1 VPRRT
6 APAIFVGCALLATAG
21 CFGTGSQ
28 TDSAS
33 GSASASAPS
42 SRSTQATEAGGSSST
57 SAEVDLPQGDEPVQ
71 MDPAEFTTDI
81 DNPYWPMKPGTRWT
95 YRETEGDTVL
105 KVVVIA
111 THQTKKMANGVTAR
125 VVRDTVTED
134 GELAEDTK
142 DWYAQD
148 QQGNIWYFGE
158 QTAEFENGKLA
169 TREGSFESGVN
180 GALPGI
186 IIPAQPQPG
195 MVYRQEYY
203 KGQAED
209 NGAVLSTEE
218 MVEAPYGFFRHALL
232 TRDTNALEPKV
243 LEYKLYARG
252 VGPVPTLGASG
263 GASREELL
271 QVGQAPRSAGTG
283 PLGRP
288 SS

>member
-1 VPRRT
+1 MRRRT
-6 APAIFVGCALLATAG
+6 APAMLAGCALLATAG
-21 CFGTGSQ
+21 CFSASSE
-28 TDSAS
+28 TDSS

-42 SRSTQATEAGGSSST
+42 PRPAAGSSSA
-57 SAEVDLPQGDEPVQ
+57 SQIDLPQGDEPVRLE
-71 MDPAEFTTDI
+71 PAEFTTRI

-95 YRETEGDTVL
+95 YRETEDGSVQ
-105 KVVVIA
+105 KVVVIV
-111 THQTKKMANGVTAR
+111 THETAQLADGVTTR
-125 VVRDTVTED
+125 VVRDTQTED
-134 GELAEDTK
+134 GELVEDTK
-142 DWYAQD
+142 DFYAQD

-169 TREGSFESGVN
+169 TREGSFEAGQQ

-186 IIPAQPQPG
+186 IMPAQPQPG
-195 MVYRQEYY
+195 MEYRQEYY

-218 MVEAPYGFFRHALL
+218 MAQAPYGFFRHALL
-232 TRDTNALEPKV
+232 TRDTNPLEPKV
-243 LEYKLYARG
+243 LEYKLYAKG
-252 VGPVPTLGASG
+252 VGPVLTLGASG

-271 QVGQAPRSAGTG
+271 TVGQAPRSAGTG